1 MIARHNK
8 RSGYTLV
15 ELLVVLP
22 LIVMGSILLIWIT
35 YQGWRAY
42 LFAAAQSKANYETTR
57 LLDRMSRVLRSTTK
71 IYEVKNDE
79 IVFESFYSPRDVVPD
94 KSRYY
99 IEGSRLKIDTIP
111 ASGTAPNYT
120 YDELAK
126 KTYDLGEI
134 RNNGA
139 SLFRYYNENNQ
150 LLTDLNDIAAVR
162 QVEITLISNPYPT
175 VLPKDQE
182 GSTKVQLR
190 NLKTNL

>member
-1 MIARHNK
+1 MNIQHK
-8 RSGYTLV
+8 RRPGYTLV

-57 LLDRMSRVLRSTTK
+57 LLDRMSRVLRSTTR
-71 IYEVKNDE
+71 IYEVKNNE

-99 IEGSRLKIDTIP
+99 VEGSRLRIDTIP
-111 ASGTAPNYT
+111 ATGTAPNYT
-120 YDELAK
+120 YDESAK

-134 RNNGA
+134 SNGSA
-139 SLFRYYNENNQ
+139 NLFRYYNENNQ
-150 LLTDLNDIAAVR
+150 LLTDLSDIAAVR
-162 QVEITLISNPYPT
+162 QIEIILISNPYPK

-182 GSTKVQLR
+182 GSTKIQLR
-190 NLKTNL
+190 NLKSNL

>member
-1 MIARHNK
+1 MK
-8 RSGYTLV
+8 RDAGRPGYTLV

-57 LLDRMSRVLRSTTK
+57 LLDRMSRVLRSTTR
-71 IYEVKNDE
+71 IYEVKNNE

-99 IEGSRLKIDTIP
+99 IDGTRLKIDTIP
-111 ASGTAPNYT
+111 ATGTAPNYT
-120 YDELAK
+120 YDELTK

-134 RNNGA
+134 RNGGSN
-139 SLFRYYNENNQ
+139 LFRYYDENNQ
-150 LLTDLNDIAAVR
+150 SLTDLTDVAAVK
-162 QVEITLISNPYPT
+162 QIEIVLITNPYPE